1 VRRKKVMAKNRWFE
15 VDKSGLSKL
24 LERRGK
30 SFVLFE
36 LIQNAWDQ
44 NVTTVEVSF
53 ELIKGR
59 HAATIIVADD
69 DPNGFENLAHAFTL
83 FAETAKKKDPGKRGR
98 FVIGEKLVLASCE
111 EAEVLTTSGGVKFTI
126 DGDRK
131 SLRRR
136 TEKGSVF
143 SGIVKMTKSQFQE
156 VCESADRLI
165 PPSNIVTRFN
175 GRLLKAEEP
184 IASFE
189 ADLLTEVS
197 DEKGYLRRTV
207 RRTKVNLHK
216 VKEGETAYLYEIGI
230 PVVETGDTYHV
241 DIQQKVPLNMDRDN
255 VTPAYLRTVRTLV
268 FNNTYDLLQE
278 EDVNQTW
285 AKEATSDERCKGE
298 AVTKSL
304 NLRFG
309 QKRVI
314 YDPSDIEAN
323 KRAVSEGYNV
333 IHGSQLSK
341 AEWENVRRTGTTLPA
356 GQVTPTRPDKVI
368 KATEVQ
374 PTDQMKRVIEFSR
387 TVAEKL
393 MAVNLRVTI
402 LEGESIIGADYG
414 GSGSTGHLRYNLTSL
429 GHSFF
434 DDFPSNQERVLSLLI
449 HEFGHHYSSDHLSA
463 EYHRALSDLGA
474 KLTLMAINEPEVFTD
489 V

>member
-1 VRRKKVMAKNRWFE
+1 MATVSAAVTILQLKSGLIPWYQGKVMAKNRWFE
-15 VDKSGLSKL
+15 VDKNGLSKL

-83 FAETAKKKDPGKRGR
+83 FAETTKKKDPTKRGR
-98 FVIGEKLVLASCE
+98 FNVGEKLVLACCE
-111 EAEVLTTSGGVKFTI
+111 EAEVLTTSGGVKFTR

-131 SLRRR
+131 SLHKG

-156 VCESADRLI
+156 ARKSVDKLI
-165 PPSNIVTRFN
+165 PPSGIVTKF
-175 GRLLKAEEP
+175 
-184 IASFE
+184 
-189 ADLLTEVS
+189 
-197 DEKGYLRRTV
+197 
-207 RRTKVNLHK
+207 
-216 VKEGETAYLYEIGI
+216 
-230 PVVETGDTYHV
+230 
-241 DIQQKVPLNMDRDN
+241 
-255 VTPAYLRTVRTLV
+255 
-268 FNNTYDLLQE
+268 
-278 EDVNQTW
+278 
-285 AKEATSDERCKGE
+285 
-298 AVTKSL
+298 
-304 NLRFG
+304 RFG

-356 GQVTPTRPDKVI
+356 GQVTPTRPDKVV

-374 PTDQMKRVIEFSR
+374 PTDQMKRVIEFSK

-414 GSGSTGHLRYNLTSL
+414 SSGSTGHLRYNLTSL

-434 DDFPSNQERVLSLLI
+434 DDFPSNQERVLALLI
-449 HEFGHHYSSDHLSA
+449 HEFGHHYSGDHLSA
-463 EYHRALSDLGA
+463 EYHEALSDLGA